1 MIRSYYDAGR
11 SLLPILLLLGGF
23 WWWQVGQP
31 LARPGLLIVGLGLT
45 ILGIGSFVYGV
56 RTGINPLA
64 QSLSNQIAARG
75 SMVQLLGFS
84 FALGFGAVIA
94 EPSLAAIA
102 ERIAL
107 VSQGTLGAMRLR
119 LIVAC
124 SVGLIMALG
133 VLAIISGHGLRRY
146 LVIGYLLL
154 IPITLLTPVQVT
166 GLGFDAGAVSA
177 NMVVVPLL
185 VALGLG
191 LLQSV
196 ARQAGALEGFGLV
209 GLAVMAPR
217 VGVQLYGLLAF
228 GSTGTT
234 GAGAGAMP
242 RQVPQVGEG
251 LVQDILLTLGGMTG
265 SVAPIVLVVMV
276 FQFLILRAPPA
287 HAPRVLAG
295 SLLALAGLMAFSLG
309 LLWALFPLG
318 EKVAEA
324 LAGTRHM
331 GVALGFF
338 FLLGLSAAL
347 VEPALTSTAERAQ
360 RVQPDLIHALGLR
373 LLTGCGVG
381 LGILLAGL
389 RLYVGFPLEWLLVAV
404 VFAMIALSLLAPVGV
419 MALAFDLGGIATSDV
434 TVPLVTAIGLGLAGF
449 TAGADPL
456 LDGFG
461 FIALASMM
469 PVVIVLA
476 YMSIVVRTRK
486 HLAGRTA

>member
-1 MIRSYYDAGR
+1 VIRSCHDAAR
-11 SLLPILLLLGGF
+11 SLFPILLLLGLF
-23 WWWQVGQP
+23 WWWQVGEP
-31 LARPGLLIVGLGLT
+31 LARPGMLVLGMALV
-45 ILGIGSFVYGV
+45 IFGVGSFLHGV

-64 QSLSNQIAARG
+64 QSLANQIAARG

-102 ERIAL
+102 ERIEQ
-107 VSQGTLGAMRLR
+107 VSEGELGALRLR
-119 LIVAC
+119 LIAAS
-124 SVGLIMALG
+124 SVGLAMALG
-133 VLAIISGHGLRRY
+133 VLAIISGHGLKRY
-146 LVIGYLLL
+146 LIIGYLALL
-154 IPITLLTPVQVT
+154 PITLFTPVQVT

-196 ARQAGALEGFGLV
+196 ARRTGTLEGFGLV

-217 VGVQLYGLLAF
+217 VGVQLYGLLAY
-228 GSTGTT
+228 GSTGTAPSESVLAQPVDV
-234 GAGAGAMP
+234 AGSFLQDLLQTLVGMAGSA
-242 RQVPQVGEG
+242 
-251 LVQDILLTLGGMTG
+251 
-265 SVAPIVLVVMV
+265 APIILVVLA
-276 FQFLILRAPPA
+276 FQFLVLGAQPP
-287 HAPRVLAG
+287 HARKVLVG
-295 SLLALAGLMAFSLG
+295 SLLALVGLMAFSLG

-324 LAGTRHM
+324 LTRTSHI
-331 GVALGFF
+331 GIALGFF
-338 FLLGLSAAL
+338 FLLGVTAAL

-373 LLTGCGVG
+373 VLTGAGVG
-381 LGILLAGL
+381 LGVLLAGL
-389 RLYVGFPLEWLLVAV
+389 RLYIGLPLEWLLVIV
-404 VFAMIALSLLAPVGV
+404 ILCIVMLSLLAPVGV

-434 TVPLVTAIGLGLAGF
+434 TVPLVTAIGLGLASY

-461 FIALASMM
+461 FVALASLM
-469 PVVIVLA
+469 PVVVVLG
-476 YMSIVVRTRK
+476 YISIVAQARSRWVRRSE
-486 HLAGRTA
+486 